1 MYLEAS
7 APRLEGDIARLI
19 SPVLKAGNSCLT
31 FYYHMFDVEK
41 DLDKVV
47 FAQLKVKV
55 DGKSVWQTSGNH
67 GNRWYKAMASINS
80 ENPFQVRTGC

>member
-1 MYLEAS
+1 
-7 APRLEGDIARLI
+7 
-19 SPVLKAGNSCLT
+19 
-31 FYYHMFDVEK
+31 MFDVEK